1 MISACQTPNDPGK
14 LRPSVLALRF
24 IPAQYLETDALG
36 GDFLVTED
44 QRDVGTA
51 AIRGLELGLE
61 ATAAAVR
68 GSCMKGF
75 TLIELVV
82 TVAIVAVL
90 ASVALPFN
98 ELIVQRSKEQDLRRG
113 LREMRDAIDAYKQA
127 SDEGRLQKRAG
138 ESGYPKK
145 LEDLVAG
152 VEDQKNPKKE
162 RIYFLRRLP
171 RDPFAIDAALGPAE
185 TWGKRSYASPPE
197 DPREGDDVFDV
208 FTRSTLVGI
217 NGRPLKEW

>member
-1 MISACQTPNDPGK
+1 MK
-14 LRPSVLALRF
+14 
-24 IPAQYLETDALG
+24 
-36 GDFLVTED
+36 
-44 QRDVGTA
+44 
-51 AIRGLELGLE
+51 
-61 ATAAAVR
+61 
-68 GSCMKGF
+68 GSLMKGF

-98 ELIVQRSKEQDLRRG
+98 ELIVQRSKEQDLRRA

-138 ESGYPKK
+138 ESGYPRK

-152 VEDQKNPKKE
+152 VEDQKSPKKE

-171 RDPFAIDAALGPAE
+171 RDPLSIDPALGPAE

-197 DPREGDDVFDV
+197 DPREGEDLFDV
-208 FTRSTLVGI
+208 FSLSTATGI
-217 NGRPLKEW
+217 NGRPYREW